1 MTPRSGRARRA
12 SEAGIA
18 FTAVVWEW
26 RGPAPYYFVTVPED
40 ESLDLQELAPEIS
53 YGWGMV
59 PVRVRIKDTEWETS
73 LWPKDGAYVVPLK
86 DAVRRAEALEEG
98 QEVTVELTPAPR
110 R

>member
-1 MTPRSGRARRA
+1 MTPRSERARRA
-12 SEAGIA
+12 PEPGIA

-40 ESLDLQELAPEIS
+40 ESLDLHELASEIS
-53 YGWGMV
+53 YGWGMI
-59 PVRVRIKDTEWETS
+59 PVRVRIGDTEWETS

-86 DAVRRAEALEEG
+86 HAIRRAERLEQG
-98 QEVTVELTPAPR
+98 GPVTVRLTPAPR